1 MDLSEIRNEIDSI
14 DKQLVELFRKRMDCS
29 VKVAESKI
37 QTGTPILN
45 SAREEIV
52 LDNVEKLGK
61 EYGKYARI
69 LYSNIMEL
77 SRDLQ
82 HTIVH
87 SGKELKTVIDT
98 AKKEF
103 DANSDKWNIACMGMS
118 GSNSHLAAVGFF
130 PNAKISLEKNF
141 DKVFEAVESD
151 KCDFGVLPVENSSA
165 GSVSR
170 VYDLIL
176 KYRYY
181 IVGEIDLPIEHCLC
195 SIPQTNLSDIECVLS
210 HEQGLSQC
218 SVFLSENGF
227 QLKKCGSTSAA
238 AKTVAEEK
246 RINWAAICNKQ
257 AADQYGLKVLDKNIQ
272 NNDNNCTRFIV
283 ISKKPIITENAEKIS
298 LCFSLPHKSG
308 SLYNVLCRFASHGM
322 NLTKIESRPIEGASF
337 EYLFYL
343 DFQGNVHSEEVV
355 NLLCALSEELPE
367 FSFLGNYKADK
378 IAY

>member
-14 DKQLVELFRKRMDCS
+14 DKQLVELFRRRMDCS
-29 VKVAESKI
+29 ARVAEYKM
-37 QTGTPILN
+37 QTNTPILN
-45 SAREEIV
+45 TAREEIV
-52 LDNVEKLGK
+52 LDNVQALGK
-61 EYGKYARI
+61 EYGEYARI

-82 HTIVH
+82 HNIVH
-87 SGKELKTVIDT
+87 SGANLKSVIESAD
-98 AKKEF
+98 KQL
-103 DANSDKWNIACMGMS
+103 DVQSDKWNIACMGMS

-130 PNAKISLEKNF
+130 PNASISLEKNF

-151 KCDFGVLPVENSSA
+151 KCSFGVLPVENSSA

-195 SIPQTNLSDIECVLS
+195 SIPQTSLSDIEYVLS
-210 HEQGLSQC
+210 HEQGLAQC
-218 SVFLSENGF
+218 SLFLSENG
-227 QLKKCGSTSAA
+227 LTPKKCGSTSAA

-246 RINWAAICNKQ
+246 RINWAAICNKE

-283 ISKKPIITENAEKIS
+283 ISKKPVITDNAEKIS

-322 NLTKIESRPIEGASF
+322 NLTKIESRPMVGASF
-337 EYLFYL
+337 EYMFYL
-343 DFQGNVHSEEVV
+343 DFKGNVHSKEVV

-367 FSFLGNYKADK
+367 FSFLGNYRAV
-378 IAY
+378 

>member
-1 MDLSEIRNEIDSI
+1 MDLKDIRVEIDEI
-14 DKQLVELFRKRMDCS
+14 DRQIVELFKRRMDCS
-29 VKVAESKI
+29 VKVAESKK
-37 QTGTPILN
+37 QTNTPILN
-45 SAREEIV
+45 AAREKIV
-52 LDNVEKLGK
+52 LDNVEKLGG
-61 EYGKYARI
+61 EYGKYTRL
-69 LYSNIMEL
+69 LYGSMMEL

-82 HTIVH
+82 YTIVN
-87 SGKELKTVIDT
+87 GGEKLKNVIDT
-98 AKKEF
+98 AQTELN
-103 DANSDKWNIACMGMS
+103 AQSDKWNIACMGMS

-130 PNAKISLEKNF
+130 PNANISLEKNF

-195 SIPQTNLSDIECVLS
+195 GIPQTNLSDIEYVLS

-218 SVFLSENGF
+218 SLFLSENGF

-246 RINWAAICNKQ
+246 RINWAAICNQQ
-257 AADQYGLKVLDKNIQ
+257 AAEEYGLKVLDKNIQ
-272 NNDNNCTRFIV
+272 NTDNNCTRFIV
-283 ISKKPIITENAEKIS
+283 ISKKPIITDNAQRIS
-298 LCFSLPHKSG
+298 LCFALPHRSG
-308 SLYNVLCRFASHGM
+308 SLYNVLCRFASHGL
-322 NLTKIESRPIEGASF
+322 NLTKIESRPIPDAQF

-343 DFQGNVHSEEVV
+343 DFTGNVRDADNSRMI
-355 NLLCALSEELPE
+355 CSLSEELPE
-367 FSFLGNYKADK
+367 FSFLGNY
-378 IAY
+378 